1 MREVEWGNL
10 RAPELRA
17 LGARGAIAVVPVGSI
32 EQHGPHLPVQ
42 VDTLL
47 ATEVARRAARR
58 VAAKQPIVVTP
69 TVWSGLAEHH
79 MSLGATITLD
89 FETFA
94 AVLRCVCRSV
104 LRHGFRR
111 ILLLNGHGGNIT
123 ALNVIAGELSRE
135 LDAPITTAT
144 YWTLSG
150 TQKPFQAILDKQKTV
165 RHACEAETSMLLAL
179 KPGLVDKKAMKTVKA
194 PMDGLTSEGGAY
206 RYRPIA
212 HWTKSGVIGA
222 PAAASAEKGERL
234 LNAAAKA
241 LADVLAS
248 GSLWASSSDAPRTR
262 RKRR

>member
-10 RAPELRA
+10 RAPELRT
-17 LGARGAIAVVPVGSI
+17 LGARDAIAVVPIGSI

-42 VDTLL
+42 VDALL
-47 ATEVARRAARR
+47 ASEVARRAARR
-58 VAAKQPIVVTP
+58 VAATKPIVVTP

-94 AVLRCVCRSV
+94 AILRCICRSLV
-104 LRHGFRR
+104 RHGFRR
-111 ILLLNGHGGNIT
+111 IVLLNGHGGNIT
-123 ALNVIAGELSRE
+123 ALNVITGELARE
-135 LDAPITTAT
+135 FDAPITTAT

-150 TQKPFQAILDKQKTV
+150 TQKPFEAILDKQKTV

-179 KPGLVDKKAMKTVKA
+179 RHDLVDKKAMKTVKA
-194 PMDGLTSEGGAY
+194 PMDGLTAEGGVY
-206 RYRPIA
+206 RYRPIE

-222 PAAASAEKGERL
+222 PAAATAEKGERL

-241 LADVLAS
+241 LAEVLVS
-248 GSLWASSSDAPRTR
+248 GSLWGASIGAQRGK